1 MDDSDGYGSDEH
13 PAHYPRPGHGLMK
26 ELGPESADLHYLVDD
41 ENSKGVFT
49 HLYKDDPPAA
59 TVGASMEAAR

>member
-1 MDDSDGYGSDEH
+1 M
-13 PAHYPRPGHGLMK
+13 R

-49 HLYKDDPPAA
+49 HLYREDEQPATAGASADAA
-59 TVGASMEAAR
+59 T

>member
-13 PAHYPRPGHGLMK
+13 PRHYPRPGHGLMR
-26 ELGPESADLHYLVDD
+26 ELGPESADVHYLVDD

-49 HLYKDDPPAA
+49 HLYRVDEQPATAGASAEAA
-59 TVGASMEAAR
+59 T